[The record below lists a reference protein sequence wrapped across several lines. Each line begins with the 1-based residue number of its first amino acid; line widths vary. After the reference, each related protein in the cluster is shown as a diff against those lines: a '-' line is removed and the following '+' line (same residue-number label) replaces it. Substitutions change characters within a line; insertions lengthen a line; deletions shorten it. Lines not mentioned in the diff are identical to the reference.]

1 MLGIPGLVPEVSRA
15 VEVVRKRYHG
25 DLCAGHDAGGVLA
38 LRGLAMEVRHGACVP
53 GAEPLIELAR
63 VRVRLESG
71 DPDRV
76 ESQRE
81 PSTLHLDAVARRICV
96 TSLLDAFFHT
106 CIVSRRHLAKRTT
119 SSSDGTASSSP

>member
-1 MLGIPGLVPEVSRA
+1 
-15 VEVVRKRYHG
+15 
-25 DLCAGHDAGGVLA
+25 CAGHDAGGVFP
-38 LRGLAMEVRHGACVP
+38 LRGLAMQVRHGACIP

-81 PSTLHLDAVARRICV
+81 SSTLYLDAVARRLCV
-96 TSLLDAFFHT
+96 FLLDAFFHT
-106 CIVSRRHLAKRTT
+106 CIVSLRHRAKRTT
-119 SSSDGTASSSP
+119 SSSGGTASSSP